1 MALFYH
7 RSANFSRLTL
17 RGGEVIFPPLK
28 SNITSIWKLHKKD
41 TNLLKELR
49 ACRAANRSI
58 SLHVE
63 LSCSNYGN
71 MQFNNYFLLAVLSKI
86 CV

>member
-1 MALFYH
+1 MAFFYH

-17 RGGEVIFPPLK
+17 KGGEVIFPPLK
-28 SNITSIWKLHKKD
+28 SNITSIWKLYRKRD

-49 ACRAANRSI
+49 ACRAANRST

-71 MQFNNYFLLAVLSKI
+71 MQF
-86 CV
+86 